1 MPIHDLGYRAWEGR
15 STSLIWRWWVIAE
28 VGIGLA
34 WKNMWLRRITL
45 LAWTPALYFGLLFFA
60 YEGWVT
66 LLAGGHGRQS
76 GFTSIMER
84 FVTLPEGLLAEIIRN
99 PTESRL
105 EAWSYLFF
113 LFFSKP
119 MTIITVLVVGL
130 IAPPLIAQDMRS
142 RAFILYFSRPIAR
155 LEYMLGKASIIWT
168 YGALTALAPAL
179 VLYVVAVVLSP
190 SYEVVTDTWTLP
202 FRTLGAGLL
211 LLVPTTALALVFSSL
226 TLESR
231 YASFAWF
238 AMWILGAVAFT
249 AYRNS
254 VLIPLSTDDVLIT
267 QDVPWLLASLYN
279 TLGIV
284 LRWIFG
290 METDFT
296 TVLPALSVVVTI
308 TVVSVAVLY
317 RRISAPM
324 RV

>member
-1 MPIHDLGYRAWEGR
+1 
-15 STSLIWRWWVIAE
+15 
-28 VGIGLA
+28 
-34 WKNMWLRRITL
+34 
-45 LAWTPALYFGLLFFA
+45 
-60 YEGWVT
+60 
-66 LLAGGHGRQS
+66 
-76 GFTSIMER
+76 
-84 FVTLPEGLLAEIIRN
+84 
-99 PTESRL
+99 
-105 EAWSYLFF
+105 
-113 LFFSKP
+113 
-119 MTIITVLVVGL
+119 
-130 IAPPLIAQDMRS
+130 
-142 RAFILYFSRPIAR
+142 
-155 LEYMLGKASIIWT
+155 MLGKASIIWT
-168 YGALTALAPAL
+168 YGALTAVAPAL
-179 VLYVVAVVLSP
+179 VLYVVAVALSP

-202 FRTLGAGLL
+202 FRTLAAGLL
-211 LLVPTTALALVFSSL
+211 LLVPTATLALVFSSL

-254 VLIPLSTDDVLIT
+254 VGIPPSTGDVLIT

-296 TVLPALSVVVTI
+296 AVLPALSVVVTI

-317 RRISAPM
+317 RRISSPM